1 MEIEYEKEMELKEL
15 VLKETQALRAL
26 SFAERC
32 DEERN
37 KGIANRQREAG
48 NNSSAG

>member
-1 MEIEYEKEMELKEL
+1 MEIEYEKEMEFKEL
-15 VLKETQALRAL
+15 VLKETQALGAL

-37 KGIANRQREAG
+37 KWIANWQLKTG
-48 NNSSAG
+48 NNFSAG

>member
-1 MEIEYEKEMELKEL
+1 MEIEYEKEMEFKEL

-26 SFAERC
+26 SFAKHR

-37 KGIANRQREAG
+37 KRIANRKREAG
-48 NNSSAG
+48 NNFSAG

>member
-1 MEIEYEKEMELKEL
+1 MEIEYEKEMECNELELKG
-15 VLKETQALRAL
+15 TQALRAL

-37 KGIANRQREAG
+37 KRIADRQREKG
-48 NNSSAG
+48 NNFSAG